1 LTTPVAIEPM
11 HPGAV
16 ANLQSTIE
24 RRHTL
29 EEREEREGREGREE
43 RTAPPAFDL
52 QTSIRVFDACFAL
65 KLSIASAGVSV
76 SVRLAPEPRAA
87 ETRTETAD
95 LNG

>member
-1 LTTPVAIEPM
+1 M

-29 EEREEREGREGREE
+29 EEREEREGRDGREGREGREEREE

-52 QTSIRVFDACFAL
+52 QTSVRVFDACFAL
-65 KLSIASAGVSV
+65 KLSIGSAGVSV